1 MNKWE
6 IYTDQDLDKL
16 LRDAIEMRDKR
27 RLIAIKA
34 EITRRNRDE

>member
-6 IYTDQDLDKL
+6 IYTNQDLNKL

-27 RLIAIKA
+27 WLKAIKD
-34 EITRRNRDE
+34 EITRRNREE

>member
-6 IYTDQDLDKL
+6 IYTNQDLDKL
-16 LRDAIEMRDKR
+16 LKDAIEMCDKR
-27 RLIAIKA
+27 WLKAIKA

>member
-27 RLIAIKA
+27 WLRTIKT

>member
-27 RLIAIKA
+27 WFKAIKT
-34 EITRRNRDE
+34 EIIRRNRDE

>member
-27 RLIAIKA
+27 WLRAIKT
-34 EITRRNRDE
+34 EITRRNRE

>member
-27 RLIAIKA
+27 WFKA
-34 EITRRNRDE
+34 LKTEITRRNRDE

>member
-16 LRDAIEMRDKR
+16 LRDAQEMRDKR
-27 RLIAIKA
+27 WFKALKA